1 MSNKDKAKAIID
13 AIPEYKIQYVLM
25 FLQGF
30 QLDDEIEDDLFCERM
45 VQDYINDDSPDKE
58 ESISIEEL
66 SKELGVKLP

>member
-30 QLDDEIEDDLFCERM
+30 QL
-45 VQDYINDDSPDKE
+45 QDYINDDSPDKE